1 MSMQTSITYGY
12 GVDINVICVE
22 LKAFLRFYEK
32 HLPEDYKKML
42 EKAES
47 EGFDIENL
55 NEENEEFSDWLDGY
69 VEAEDEYDISGCGSF
84 YSVIAYIMRKE
95 TGVFIDEVRSEYDW
109 AIMHPET
116 HPWYMN
122 ETEKNLTEEKLC
134 EIFKK
139 YFAELDVDVVP
150 NYVRVESFG

>member
-12 GVDINVICVE
+12 GVNIDAICVE

-42 EKAES
+42 ETAES
-47 EGFDIENL
+47 EGFDVENL
-55 NEENEEFSDWLDGY
+55 NEENEEFTDWLDEY
-69 VEAEDEYDISGCGSF
+69 VKTEGEYDISGCGSY
-84 YSVIAYIMRKE
+84 YSVIAYVMRKE
-95 TGVFIDEVRSEYDW
+95 TNIFIDEIRSEYDW

-139 YFAELDVDVVP
+139 YFAELGVDVDP
-150 NYVRVESFG
+150 DYVQVESFG